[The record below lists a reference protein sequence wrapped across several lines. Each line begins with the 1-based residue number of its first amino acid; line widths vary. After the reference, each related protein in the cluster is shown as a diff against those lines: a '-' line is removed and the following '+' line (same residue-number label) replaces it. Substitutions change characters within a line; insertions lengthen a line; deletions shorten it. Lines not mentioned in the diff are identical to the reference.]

1 VMHDQCMSGLTNP
14 ITELGQ
20 KRTRFIASDF
30 TLIKHLDQMCDRS
43 HSHGTIE
50 GQIAGKQVSRYVQ
63 KWTRNL
69 CSKIVD
75 GIVELKT
82 FERRLKWKQQT
93 HITTSLFE
101 TLMTIYP
108 AASSSTGS
116 GQSASSG
123 ANPQAERPK
132 RSAGSYDPW
141 RVDPDANWH
150 KRPGCRGPT
159 TNVEPETQS
168 HPERV
173 QIPFARISTLDLRCL
188 Q

>member
-1 VMHDQCMSGLTNP
+1 
-14 ITELGQ
+14 
-20 KRTRFIASDF
+20 
-30 TLIKHLDQMCDRS
+30 MCDRS
-43 HSHGTIE
+43 HSHGTVE

-82 FERRLKWKQQT
+82 LERRLKWKQQT
-93 HITTSLFE
+93 HITTSLLE

-108 AASSSTGS
+108 ATSSSTGS

-141 RVDPDANWH
+141 RADPDANWH
-150 KRPGCRGPT
+150 KCPGCRGRQPMLSPKH
-159 TNVEPETQS
+159 NRNPRENAN
-168 HPERV
+168 
-173 QIPFARISTLDLRCL
+173 ILC
-188 Q
+188 